1 MPGIADISVATF
13 VLTKV
18 MKDALACTNPARDGQ
33 LDIVFAARF
42 MQPAQDMVAAVH
54 TIKWRVEYFGNRIQI
69 AGEINFGT
77 RSEPTHSAATA
88 SASPTHL

>member
-1 MPGIADISVATF
+1 MNARNALRHVLPRMPGIADISVATF

-18 MKDALACTNPARDGQ
+18 MNDALACTNPARDGQ

-54 TIKWRVEYFGNRIQI
+54 NKSRVEFYDV
-69 AGEINFGT
+69 
-77 RSEPTHSAATA
+77 
-88 SASPTHL
+88 